1 MASVT
6 LDHNR
11 HIIDYGDHD
20 QSHLLREF
28 ADATIET
35 HETLPNGVRR
45 GNYLHTD
52 NTVQRPRD
60 GHRTAHESQLWQE
73 AVEWAKREQENV
85 LRSRVLD
92 LDDTAKTV
100 GKLFGGILYSV
111 LLAASNPS
119 NRLNLARWGWL
130 QGSMVEWKEFCL
142 RVGYYDAFPFV
153 VPRNTNTIQFA
164 ISPLNNQGLGKFLD
178 EDNIFIYNPA
188 TRVVEQIR
196 GSGITVPTDAPFT
209 ASEANH
215 FMVRD
220 ILGYMQ
226 DDRVTEAVLV
236 QLAVTDQHGRVVA
249 DLSPEFRED
258 VFEYVVV
265 TDREHLYLG
274 YLAYKYAK
282 VSGLTFNERG
292 YGSVELLPVG
302 DGDTVVQ
309 LRIESQE
316 GSDSNTYTITFSRAS
331 QQEEEG
337 EPDG

>member
-1 MASVT
+1 MPKVT
-6 LDHNR
+6 LDSRR
-11 HIIDYGDHD
+11 HVIDYGDHD
-20 QSHLLREF
+20 QSHLLRQY

-35 HETLPNGVRR
+35 HDTLPNGIRR

-52 NTVQRPRD
+52 NTVQSPRD
-60 GHRTAHESQLWQE
+60 GHQGSHEEEHWQE
-73 AVEWAKREQENV
+73 AEEWAKREQENV

-142 RVGYYDAFPFV
+142 RVGYHEAFPFV
-153 VPRNTNTIQFA
+153 IPRNTNTIQFA
-164 ISPLNNQGLGKFLD
+164 IAPLNNQGLEKFLD
-178 EDNIFIYNPA
+178 EDNIFIYNPT

-226 DDRVTEAVLV
+226 DTRVTEDVIL
-236 QLAVTDQHGRVVA
+236 QMDVTDSNGIRVA
-249 DLSPEFRED
+249 DLVPRFSQT
-258 VFEYVVV
+258 VFDYSVV
-265 TDREHLYLG
+265 TDRDHVYVG
-274 YLAYKYAK
+274 YTGYKYMK
-282 VSGLTFNERG
+282 VKGLDFNDKFLGR
-292 YGSVELLPVG
+292 VELHAT
-302 DGDTVVQ
+302 DNTVVQ
-309 LRIESQE
+309 LITESEE